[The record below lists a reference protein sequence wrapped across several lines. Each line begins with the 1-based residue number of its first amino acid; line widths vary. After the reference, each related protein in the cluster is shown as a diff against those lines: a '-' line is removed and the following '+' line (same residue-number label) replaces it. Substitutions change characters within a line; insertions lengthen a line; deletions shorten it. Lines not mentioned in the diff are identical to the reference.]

1 MPEIEKKTEIQYI
14 DLNIYKNEKSMF
26 LVKVLFKLHEYFLET
41 ICYILICVAI
51 KYDKE

>member
-26 LVKVLFKLHEYFLET
+26 LVKVLSKLHEY
-41 ICYILICVAI
+41 
-51 KYDKE
+51 YD